1 MTTTVRHETGSVERR
16 GHRGDAMSSLRRV
29 LRGGDFRRLLIGQ
42 GVSGLGDWMAT
53 FALMALAWE
62 VTSSTSAVGGILT
75 LRLLPAALGGTVA
88 ARVSLRWDRR
98 RTMLATDLLRL
109 GIVAI
114 IPLIAQLWWI
124 YLWAFVLEAASVI
137 FLSARDAA
145 VPELAEA
152 DDLPTAN
159 SLMLGSSFGS
169 IPVGAGAFAVLT
181 LLPFADEGWLASRP
195 HAVVFWID
203 ALTYLVSALL
213 IARMAPLGRPVADSP
228 STVTDVGR
236 LRDAAQIPL
245 VRTIMPAAAAVALGL
260 GALFSLGLSLVRVEL
275 EASTLEFGVLI
286 AIFGVGAGAGTD
298 PRDPDERSAT
308 GRHPP
313 GYDRDGRAGGVHES
327 QSRPLAD
334 LSGRVRLRPGGDGCP
349 HLGDDR
355 PAVRD
360 RRLRARGC
368 LRRLPHGHPDGARAR
383 RRRRR
388 RHRRRSR
395 RGEDLQ
401 HLDPQRD
408 QAGAAGVG
416 NPRCGQRCS
425 GPHPARLGIPT
436 PPTPPTP
443 HERQHTQYGRSS
455 ALAQRP
461 PSPSEVTG

>member
-1 MTTTVRHETGSVERR
+1 
-16 GHRGDAMSSLRRV
+16 MSSLRRV
-29 LRGGDFRRLLIGQ
+29 LGGTDFRRLLVGQ

-98 RTMLATDLLRL
+98 RTMLATDLLRA

-181 LLPFADEGWLASRP
+181 LLPFADEGWFASRP
-195 HAVVFWID
+195 HAAVFWID

-213 IARMAPLGRPVADSP
+213 IARMAPLGRPAAGP

-236 LRDAAQIPL
+236 LRDAVRIPL

-286 AIFGVGAGAGTD
+286 AIFGVGAGAGLILVTRMSGPLLDVTRRGTIAMGALVACMSLSPVLWLTYLGAFGFGLAATVALTSGMTALQSGTD
-298 PRDPDERSAT
+298 DSERGVAFAAFHMVIRMALGLAAAGAGAIGDALDVVRIFNTWTLSGTRLVLLASGILVVGSAAAVRVCPARDPDAT
-308 GRHPP
+308 
-313 GYDRDGRAGGVHES
+313 DATDAS
-327 QSRPLAD
+327 
-334 LSGRVRLRPGGDGCP
+334 
-349 HLGDDR
+349 
-355 PAVRD
+355 
-360 RRLRARGC
+360 
-368 LRRLPHGHPDGARAR
+368 
-383 RRRRR
+383 
-388 RHRRRSR
+388 
-395 RGEDLQ
+395 
-401 HLDPQRD
+401 
-408 QAGAAGVG
+408 
-416 NPRCGQRCS
+416 
-425 GPHPARLGIPT
+425 
-436 PPTPPTP
+436 
-443 HERQHTQYGRSS
+443 
-455 ALAQRP
+455 
-461 PSPSEVTG
+461 